1 MSLTGRSIIAGWDG
15 AGSGESVRAV
25 DPASGQELDPEFAFV
40 TAAAVDAA
48 AAGREGRIRCIF
60 RDTAPTERAAF
71 LETAAANLEACRD
84 EIVARA
90 HAESGLPLAR
100 LEGEH
105 VAHHQPDPAVRHR
118 RSGLGSHQGVRID
131 EAQPDR
137 APLPAPDVRQRH
149 IGVGPVAVFGPSNFP
164 LAFSAAGGDV
174 ASALAAGCPVIVKA
188 HNAHPGTAELAGSAV
203 AEAVRSCGLPG
214 GVYSLLF
221 GPGRV
226 VGQALAAH
234 PAIKAIA
241 FTGSL
246 AGGTALM
253 ATAAARAE
261 PIPVYA
267 EMSSINPQVVLA
279 GAAAGDLDSFAA
291 GYVGSLT
298 LGAGQFCTNPGL
310 LLAPAPAD
318 ALVEAIGSAVAQQ
331 SGQVML
337 TAGIR
342 GAYDEGL
349 SRLEAAG
356 AARVCSG
363 QAGESA
369 NAPAPVLFRAAAAQV
384 LESPDLQEEV
394 FGSAGLVAAY
404 ESIDDLRAVLE
415 ALPGQLTA
423 TIHMAE
429 SDHEAAAELVPLLER
444 KAGRLIAN
452 GWPTGVEVN
461 HAMVHGGP
469 FPATSD
475 PRSTSVGT
483 LAIRRFQRPVCY
495 QNFPPALLPEAV
507 RDSNPL
513 SLPRRINGEPQ
524 H

>member
-15 AGSGESVRAV
+15 DGSGESIRAV

-40 TAAAVDAA
+40 TEAAVDAA
-48 AAGREGRIRCIF
+48 ADAARAALDAF
-60 RDTAPTERAAF
+60 RDTSPAERADF
-71 LETAAANLEACRD
+71 LETVAANLDARRD
-84 EIVARA
+84 ELVARA
-90 HAESGLPLAR
+90 HLESGLPLAR

-105 VAHHQPDPAVRHR
+105 ARTTNQVRLFAR
-118 RSGLGSHQGVRID
+118 EVGLGSHQGVRID

-137 APLPAPDVRQRH
+137 VPLPAPDVRQRH

-174 ASALAAGCPVIVKA
+174 AAALAAGCPVIVKA
-188 HNAHPGTAELAGSAV
+188 HNAHPGTAELAGSAI
-203 AEAVRSCGLPG
+203 AEAVEACGLPG

-234 PAIKAIA
+234 PEVKAIA
-241 FTGSL
+241 FTGSQ

-253 ATAAARAE
+253 ATAAARPE

-279 GAAAGDLDSFAA
+279 GAMSGDLVGFAN

-318 ALVEAIGSAVAQQ
+318 ALVEAIGSAVAEQ

-342 GAYDEGL
+342 GAYNEGL

-404 ESIDDLRAVLE
+404 ASVAELRAVLE

-423 TIHMAE
+423 SIHMTE
-429 SDHEAAAELVPLLER
+429 SDYEAAAELVPVLER

-495 QNFPPALLPEAV
+495 QNFPPDLLPDAV
-507 RDSNPL
+507 RDGNPL
-513 SLPRRINGEPQ
+513 SMPRRLNGDPQ
-524 H
+524 L

>member
-15 AGSGESVRAV
+15 AGSGKSVRAV
-25 DPASGQELDPEFAFV
+25 DPASGLELDPEFAFV
-40 TAAAVDAA
+40 TEAAVDAA
-48 AAGREGRIRCIF
+48 ARGASAAFDVYRETGP
-60 RDTAPTERAAF
+60 AERAEF
-71 LETAAANLEACRD
+71 LETVAANLEARRE

-90 HAESGLPLAR
+90 CLESGLPLGR
-100 LEGEH
+100 IEGEH
-105 VAHHQPDPAVRHR
+105 GRTTNQIRLFAREV
-118 RSGLGSHQGVRID
+118 GLGSHQGVRID

-137 APLPAPDVRQRH
+137 VPLPAPDVRQRH

-203 AEAVRSCGLPG
+203 AQAVEACGLPG

-221 GPGRV
+221 GAGRV
-226 VGQALAAH
+226 VGQTLAAH
-234 PAIKAIA
+234 PDIKAIA
-241 FTGSL
+241 FTGSQ

-253 ATAAARAE
+253 ATAAARPE

-279 GAAAGDLDSFAA
+279 GAMDGDLEGFAN

-318 ALVEAIGSAVAQQ
+318 ALVAAIGAAVAQQ

-342 GAYDEGL
+342 GAYDEGV

-356 AARVCSG
+356 ATRVCSG
-363 QAGESA
+363 AAGESA

-394 FGSAGLVAAY
+394 FGSAGLLAAY
-404 ESIDDLRAVLE
+404 ESVAELRAVLE

-423 TIHMAE
+423 SIHMAE
-429 SDHEAAAELVPLLER
+429 SDYEAAAELVPVLER

-495 QNFPPALLPEAV
+495 QNFPPDLLPDAV
-507 RDSNPL
+507 RDGNPL
-513 SLPRRINGEPQ
+513 STPRRLNGDPQ
-524 H
+524 L

>member
-15 AGSGESVRAV
+15 DGSGESIRAV
-25 DPASGQELDPEFAFV
+25 DPASGQELDPGFAFV
-40 TAAAVDAA
+40 TEAAVDAA
-48 AAGREGRIRCIF
+48 ARGARAAFDAF
-60 RDTAPTERAAF
+60 RDTAPTERALF
-71 LETAAANLEACRD
+71 LETVAANLDGCRD

-105 VAHHQPDPAVRHR
+105 GRTTNQIRLFAREVRA
-118 RSGLGSHQGVRID
+118 GSHQGVRID

-203 AEAVRSCGLPG
+203 AEAVRSCGLPD

-221 GPGRV
+221 GPGRT

-241 FTGSL
+241 FTGSQ

-318 ALVEAIGSAVAQQ
+318 ALVEAIGSAVAEQ

-507 RDSNPL
+507 RDGNPL